1 MKKYDLYL
9 FDFDG
14 TLIDSMP
21 ALEYVFSY
29 SYNKVGIKFNKDD
42 TVLYSRI
49 PLIDG
54 YERLNGDPSK
64 WQEFVDIIEDSLDH
78 EESINANSVYPETYK
93 FITHLREQHLNAAVV
108 TSNKDSH
115 VKDVLHK
122 MNIPLDTFKL
132 YLGSGQCRLVKP
144 NPAPILMAIDLLNYK
159 GDYKNIVY
167 VGDAIND
174 TLAANNAGVD
184 AVLIDRIDAFPD
196 SDKYIRVHSLMDLFK

>member
-14 TLIDSMP
+14 TLIDSMA

-29 SYNKVGIKFNKDD
+29 SYNQVGIKFDKDD
-42 TVLYSRI
+42 TVEFSRI

-54 YERLNGDPSK
+54 YEKLHGDPSR
-64 WQEFVDIIEDSLDH
+64 WLEFVDIIHDSLDH
-78 EESINANSVYPETYK
+78 EESINSNHPYPETYK
-93 FITHLREQHLNAAVV
+93 LMSYLKNNHIQAGIV

-115 VKDVLHK
+115 VKDVFKK
-122 MNIPLDTFKL
+122 MNIPLDTFAL
-132 YLGSGQCRLVKP
+132 YLGSGQCKLIKP

-167 VGDAIND
+167 VGDGMND

-196 SDKYIRVHSLMDLFK
+196 SDKYIRIHSLMELFE